1 MVLRKTI
8 SVFLCLLVF
17 AFPAF
22 SAPEYGEHST
32 VATADYTKRYW
43 GTAFQYTRVIELKH
57 SGEHNGELI
66 ATYELATSGLH
77 QQRPGYNIHISRDG
91 GSTWEMIS
99 TVREKSYAVQSEW
112 QPFLYELPCRIGDMP
127 EGTLLLAAC
136 SVDAAHS
143 KKTVLT
149 LYRSYDI
156 GKTWE
161 QYGSVAV
168 GGGHDTAVWEPFLM
182 VLPDGRLAC
191 YYSDSTEYEAHS
203 QKIVMKISEDGVE
216 WGEPIDIVA
225 FDDRVLRPGMATIAQ
240 MNDGRFIMT
249 YEICS
254 EIDPHCG
261 NAVHYRFSEDGIDWG
276 DIKDPGVMLVTDTG
290 AVPGS
295 APYIACVPGY
305 GERGLLLVTAV
316 FQTPAEPR
324 GNIVYINDN
333 MGAEDAWR
341 AWYLPEEYEGGTGG
355 YSHAVV
361 AAADGQTAYFINDIP
376 DPDSPK
382 GYDSEG
388 YTKVVFVRFCFD
400 EDSLTK

>member
-1 MVLRKTI
+1 MMYHKLIAIV
-8 SVFLCLLVF
+8 LCLLIF
-17 AFPAF
+17 ASWAF
-22 SAPEYGEHST
+22 AAPEYGEHST
-32 VATADYTKRYW
+32 ICVVDYTKRYW
-43 GTAFQYTRVIELKH
+43 GTAFQYTRVIELAH
-57 SGEHNGELI
+57 SGEHNGTLI

-77 QQRPGYNIHISRDG
+77 PQRPGYNIHISRDG
-91 GSTWEMIS
+91 GSTWEMIA
-99 TVREKSYAVQSEW
+99 TVREKSYAIQSEW
-112 QPFLYELPCRIGDMP
+112 QPFLYELPCQIGDMQ

-136 SVDAAHS
+136 SVDASHS

-149 LYRSYDI
+149 LYRSVDI
-156 GKTWE
+156 GMTWE

-191 YYSDSTEYEAHS
+191 YYSDSTECDDHS
-203 QKIVMKISEDGVE
+203 QKIVMKISEDGVN

-225 FDDRVLRPGMATIAQ
+225 LDDRVLRPGMVTIAQ

-254 EIDPHCG
+254 ENDPDFG

-276 DIKDPGVMLVTDTG
+276 NINDPGIKLVTDTG

-295 APYIACVPGY
+295 APYIACIPGY
-305 GERGLLLVTAV
+305 GENGLLLVTAV
-316 FQTPAEPR
+316 FQTPAQPK
-324 GNIVYINDN
+324 GNIVYINAE
-333 MGAEDAWR
+333 MGAEDAWQ
-341 AWYLPEEYEGGTGG
+341 AWYLPEEYSGGIGG
-355 YSHAVV
+355 YSHAVI
-361 AAADGQTAYFINDIP
+361 ASADGQTAYFVNDIP

-388 YTKVVFVRFCFD
+388 YTKVIFVRYRFD
-400 EDSLTK
+400 EKLLNE